1 MADEDNAT
9 VIVTV
14 DGVDALMKKFDTL
27 ETQLIEL
34 RGDLVREFTDW
45 QLQDMK
51 RRYPTVDDESSGGE
65 ATVATNIY
73 PRSRLKRARAAA
85 KSQGRAT
92 RRRARAAVG
101 RAGSS
106 RRPILRPEL
115 FKSLVERMT
124 VMVEDAMKWP

>member
-1 MADEDNAT
+1 MADEDTTN

-14 DGVDALMKKFDTL
+14 EGVDALMNKFATL
-27 ETQLIEL
+27 ETQLVEL

-45 QLQDMK
+45 QRQDMK
-51 RRYPTVDDESSGGE
+51 RRYPAVDDESQGGE

-85 KSQGRAT
+85 KSQGRAI
-92 RRRARAAVG
+92 RRRARVAVG

-115 FKSLVERMT
+115 FDSLVKRMT
-124 VMVEDAMKWP
+124 VMVEDALKWP